1 MLTSHCLERDFP
13 GSPVVNTS
21 HSQCRGIGSIPGQRT
36 MSPEGH
42 VAKHTHTQEYVWK
55 NTGKFFLPRLLFSIL
70 CLNIH
75 QTLFKVLSY
84 KFSPGICLSQ
94 LPWEM
99 LFFPFAIE
107 NFKLKEK
114 KYLPKVSQLVSCK
127 DKTQIQVS
135 LTPGSSLCCIILFPN
150 TLAQRMWILL

>member
-1 MLTSHCLERDFP
+1 MWP
-13 GSPVVNTS
+13 NT
-21 HSQCRGIGSIPGQRT
+21 HTQT
-36 MSPEGH
+36 
-42 VAKHTHTQEYVWK
+42 HTHTQEYVWK
-55 NTGKFFLPRLLFSIL
+55 NTGKFFLPRHLFSIL

-135 LTPGSSLCCIILFPN
+135 FDSKVHLCVVSYSSLTPWLKECGFFCELNKSRTGLFMCLSGGQG
-150 TLAQRMWILL
+150 LASTTKVG

>member
-1 MLTSHCLERDFP
+1 MLTSDCLERDFP

-21 HSQCRGIGSIPGQRT
+21 HSQCQGHRFNPWSENYDPWGPCGQ
-36 MSPEGH
+36 
-42 VAKHTHTQEYVWK
+42 THTQEYVWK
-55 NTGKFFLPRLLFSIL
+55 NTGKFFLPRHLFSIL

-99 LFFPFAIE
+99 LSFPFAIE

-135 LTPGSSLCCIILFPN
+135 LTPRSIFVLYH
-150 TLAQRMWILL
+150 TLP